1 MDKENLEQSKNIEW
15 IKNRIEEDIMI
26 PVYAIKNEK
35 YDVFMETYLTNLDN
49 IEEELSTPYN
59 KKEYS
64 VPGVSV
70 YSDENIY
77 ECWGND
83 IGQEPFVINRNYNG
97 LNPEGKNEIEIVE
110 EFRLLFNLYYNSKK
124 REYIDLEKNITVV
137 KLDEDDIVKV
147 RKNYLKTYLTLK
159 NKVMIVWFE
168 SRYGKFNDNYKIIDK
183 IPDSNESCT
192 SELLIMGEN
201 NSEEGKYSCLS
212 AKKVIKGC
220 KLENC
225 NVWPYNEEKVYI
237 DFIIGVDEDGNEVEY
252 TSNPRKLSNL
262 LFCDLDAPS
271 YFTPVFFRREVLE
284 KYYSKPEVYEINEN
298 QLSCTNLWT
307 IDIDNSNNEYIVAY
321 LGDLGEDLPNKE
333 EQLYWRSFNIA
344 IDGKL
349 SEAKINRD
357 FLAIPTEDI
366 SLISIFKEKFY
377 TVNKKFEEEFDNKLF
392 LELKEE
398 DSYNFDNIHIPIN
411 NSIAEFD
418 NLIICLSKI
427 MIDSLNE
434 KFIKNQL
441 ENEKAK
447 EEKGSIS
454 KLKNWFLES
463 GLNDYEEYIKILKDI
478 QSLRSSGSA
487 HRKGSNY
494 DKIVKKLDI
503 SKEDYTLSFSEIL
516 EKAIGFLDYMYK
528 NIDKLNKIDT
538 NKELK

>member
-1 MDKENLEQSKNIEW
+1 MDKENLNQSKNIEW
-15 IKNRIEEDIMI
+15 INNCIEKDIMI

-49 IEEELSTPYN
+49 IQEELSTPYN
-59 KKEYS
+59 KKECS

-97 LNPEGKNEIEIVE
+97 LNPGGKNEIEIVE

-262 LFCDLDAPS
+262 FFCDLDAPS
-271 YFTPVFFRREVLE
+271 YFTPVFFRREVLG

-298 QLSCTNLWT
+298 QLSCTNLWS
-307 IDIDNSNNEYIVAY
+307 IYIDNANDEYIGVY
-321 LGDLGEDLPNKE
+321 LGDLGRNLPNKE
-333 EQLYWRSFNIA
+333 EQVYWRSFNTA

-349 SEAKINRD
+349 SEEKIKRD
-357 FLAIPTEDI
+357 FFAIPTEAT
-366 SLISIFKEKFY
+366 SIVSRFKNRFCEVNEKFE
-377 TVNKKFEEEFDNKLF
+377 TEFNNKLF
-392 LELKEE
+392 LEFKKE
-398 DSYNFDNIHIPIN
+398 DLYTFNNIHIPIN
-411 NSIAEFD
+411 DSIAEFD
-418 NLIICLSKI
+418 KLIIYLSKI
-427 MIDSLNE
+427 MIDSLNNE
-434 KFIKNQL
+434 FIKNQL
-441 ENEKAK
+441 KNEKAK
-447 EEKGSIS
+447 KEGSIS
-454 KLKNWFLES
+454 KLENWFLES
-463 GLNDYEEYIKILKDI
+463 GLDDYKEYIKILRDI
-478 QSLRSSGSA
+478 QNLRSSGSA

-503 SKEDYTLSFSEIL
+503 IKKGYILSFSEIL
-516 EKAIGFLDYMYK
+516 EKTIEFLDYMYK

-538 NKELK
+538 NEELK

>member
-15 IKNRIEEDIMI
+15 IKDRIEEDIMI

-70 YSDENIY
+70 YSDESIY
-77 ECWGND
+77 ECWGNY

-137 KLDEDDIVKV
+137 KLDEDNIVKV

-168 SRYGKFNDNYKIIDK
+168 SIYGKSNDNYEIIER
-183 IPDSNESCT
+183 ITDSNESCT
-192 SELLIMGEN
+192 YELDIMGEN
-201 NSEEGKYSCLS
+201 NSEEGKYSYLS

-252 TSNPRKLSNL
+252 TSNPRKLRNL
-262 LFCDLDAPS
+262 FFCDLDAPS

-284 KYYSKPEVYEINEN
+284 KYYSKPEIYEINEN
-298 QLSCTNLWT
+298 QLSCTNLWK
-307 IDIDNSNNEYIVAY
+307 IDIDNSNNKYIVAY
-321 LGDLGEDLPNKE
+321 LGDLGRDLPNKE

-392 LELKEE
+392 LEFKEE
-398 DSYNFDNIHIPIN
+398 DSYTFDNIHIPIN

-463 GLNDYEEYIKILKDI
+463 GLNDYEEYIKILRDI

-494 DKIVKKLDI
+494 EKIVRKLDI

-538 NKELK
+538 NEELK